1 MGTVLITIT
10 APSASIIG
18 AVGTRSSRRTE
29 WAEHATAELRR
40 AGHRSGGARV
50 AVIDLMASQDCC
62 LTAQEVFDKLRADG
76 RVVGIASVYRALD
89 LLARLNLV
97 RRLDMGSAS
106 GYEPALPGG
115 HHHHHVVC
123 DRCGKVS
130 SFEDPALEEAIDRLS
145 RRLKHSVAEH
155 DVVLRGACPDCR
167 RR

>member
-1 MGTVLITIT
+1 M
-10 APSASIIG
+10 IG
-18 AVGTRSSRRTE
+18 VVGTRSSRRTE
-29 WAEHATAELRR
+29 WAEHATTELRR
-40 AGHRSGGARV
+40 AGHRSGGARA
-50 AVIDLMASQDCC
+50 AVIDLMASQHCC
-62 LTAQEVFDKLRADG
+62 LTAQEVFDQLRADG

-89 LLARLNLV
+89 LLARLGLV
-97 RRLDMGSAS
+97 RRLEMGTAS
-106 GYEPALPGG
+106 GYEPALPSG

-130 SFEDPALEEAIDRLS
+130 SFEDPALEKAIDRLS

>member
-1 MGTVLITIT
+1 V
-10 APSASIIG
+10 
-18 AVGTRSSRRTE
+18 SSRLAKRTE
-29 WAEHATAELRR
+29 WADHATAELRR
-40 AGHRSGGARV
+40 AGHRSGGARA
-50 AVIDLMASQDCC
+50 AVIDLVAAQDCC
-62 LTAQEVFDKLRADG
+62 LTAQEVFDGLRIDG

-89 LLARLNLV
+89 LLARLGLV
-97 RRLDMGSAS
+97 RRVDMGTAS

-130 SFEDPALEEAIDRLS
+130 SFEDQGLEDAIDRLS

-167 RR
+167 

>member
-1 MGTVLITIT
+1 M
-10 APSASIIG
+10 IG
-18 AVGTRSSRRTE
+18 VVGTRSRKHSE
-29 WAEHATAELRR
+29 WAEHATAKLRR
-40 AGHRSGGARV
+40 AGHRSGGARA
-50 AVIDLMASQDCC
+50 AVIDLMAAQACC
-62 LTAQEVFDKLRADG
+62 LTAQEVFDGLRADG

-89 LLARLNLV
+89 LLARLGLV

-167 RR
+167 GN